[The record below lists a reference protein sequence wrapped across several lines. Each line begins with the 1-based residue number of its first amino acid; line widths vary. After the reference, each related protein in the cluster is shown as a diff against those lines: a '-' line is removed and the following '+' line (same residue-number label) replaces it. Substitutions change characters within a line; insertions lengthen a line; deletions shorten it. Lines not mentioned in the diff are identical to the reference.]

1 MNFILVFIG
10 GGLGSI
16 CRFGISLFM
25 KNQGY
30 VFPMATL
37 LANALSCI
45 VLGTLVGWTIKNG
58 NTSDVQKYLL
68 MTGFCGGFSTFS
80 TFTNETFQLLQDGNL
95 AFAFGN
101 ILVSLIV
108 CLICIFIGIKL
119 RLTIKI

>member
-10 GGLGSI
+10 GGLGSL

-45 VLGTLVGWTIKNG
+45 VLGALVGWTMKNG
-58 NTSDVQKYLL
+58 NASDLQKYLL

-80 TFTNETFQLLQDGNL
+80 TFTNETFQLFQDGNL
-95 AFAFGN
+95 TYAFGN
-101 ILVSLIV
+101 IFLSLVI
-108 CLICIFIGIKL
+108 CLVCIFIGIH
-119 RLTIKI
+119 LTRGSLL

>member
-16 CRFGISLFM
+16 CRYGISVLL

-30 VFPMATL
+30 IFPWATF

-45 VLGTLVGWTIKNG
+45 VLGFLVGWTLKNG
-58 NTSDVQKYLL
+58 NQSDIQKYLL

-80 TFTNETFQLLQDGNL
+80 TFTNETFQLFQSGNL
-95 AFAFGN
+95 MYAFGN
-101 ILVSLIV
+101 ILLSLVI
-108 CLICIFIGIKL
+108 CLGCIFIGVKCGGWL
-119 RLTIKI
+119 

>member
-16 CRFGISLFM
+16 CRYGIAVAL

-30 VFPMATL
+30 VFPWATF

-45 VLGTLVGWTIKNG
+45 VLGALVGWTMKNG
-58 NTSDVQKYLL
+58 TASDVQKYFL

-80 TFTNETFQLLQDGNL
+80 TFTNETFQLMQEGSLGL
-95 AFAFGN
+95 AFGN
-101 ILVSLIV
+101 ILLSLVV
-108 CLICIFIGIKL
+108 CLVCIFLGMKL
-119 RLTIKI
+119 SEWF

>member
-1 MNFILVFIG
+1 LSIWNFSFYEKSRLCFSDG
-10 GGLGSI
+10 
-16 CRFGISLFM
+16 
-25 KNQGY
+25 
-30 VFPMATL
+30 TL

-108 CLICIFIGIKL
+108 CLICIFIGIKCV
-119 RLTIKI
+119 

>member
-25 KNQGY
+25 KNQEY
-30 VFPMATL
+30 IFPMATL
-37 LANALSCI
+37 LANAISCI
-45 VLGTLVGWTIKNG
+45 VLGALVGWTMKNG

-80 TFTNETFQLLQDGNL
+80 AFTNETFQLFQDGNL
-95 AFAFGN
+95 MYAFGN
-101 ILVSLIV
+101 ILLSS
-108 CLICIFIGIKL
+108 F
-119 RLTIKI
+119 